1 MITDVVGY
9 GIGCVK
15 AVWGL
20 WGFEC
25 LYFYV
30 NIISTL
36 MGLNYMF
43 CLFVFCVLFR
53 KLKQIFIYS
62 LLTIL
67 FIILK
72 LVWNIQYNSHI
83 LIFTELSSE
92 TKTRRDI
99 RPAL

>member
-20 WGFEC
+20 WGFAC

-36 MGLNYMF
+36 MELNYMF
-43 CLFVFCVLFR
+43 CLFVYRVLFR
-53 KLKQIFIYS
+53 NLKQIFIYS
-62 LLTIL
+62 LLHN
-67 FIILK
+67 FI
-72 LVWNIQYNSHI
+72 YNSEVSMEHTVQ
-83 LIFTELSSE
+83 FSYF
-92 TKTRRDI
+92 DFH
-99 RPAL
+99 